1 MTQETTISNADLL
14 ILARDAGLP
23 ITWWEKEPDREW
35 RELRAFAGLVQEK
48 LNQTQK
54 ERMTRAQREAVYARA
69 EARIQKDVNLS
80 WRDAIISETEMH
92 HGITAPAGGEKQA

>member
-14 ILARDAGLP
+14 VLARDAGLP

-35 RELRAFAGLVQEK
+35 RELRAFVGLVEAK
-48 LNQTQK
+48 LNQAQK

-69 EARIQKDVNLS
+69 EERVQKDINLS

-92 HGITAPAGGEKQA
+92 HGITAPAGGEG